1 MNKDVIL
8 HPGRERSLLRR
19 HPWVFS
25 GAVARVTGQPAAG
38 DTVAIRAAD
47 GRWLAWGA
55 YSPASQI
62 RARAWTF
69 NADEV
74 VDADFFS
81 RRLEAC
87 RCYRRQLGVAATS
100 NAWRLVHGE
109 ADGLPGCVVD
119 RYGDFYVCQFSSV
132 GAERW
137 KAVIVELLSAE
148 SGVRGVYERS
158 DCDSR
163 QREGLQPLCGVLAG
177 EEPPPLFEVR
187 ENGLRLWADLR
198 EGHKT
203 GYYLDQR
210 DNRTERRCY
219 ADAAE
224 VLNCFCYSGAFG
236 IRAALAGAKRVIQVD
251 AAESALA
258 LARRNAELNGLA
270 EERFRYVRADVF
282 EFLRRC
288 RDSRESFDVIIL
300 DPPKFAVTQA
310 QLAKACRGYKDI
322 NLLAAKLLRPGGTLL
337 TFSCSGAM
345 TPELFAKIVGDAVRD
360 AGRDGRIVRVLGQAP
375 DHPLSLDFPEGHYLT
390 GLELV
395 LNQTMPG
402 RE

>member
-1 MNKDVIL
+1 MNNDVIL
-8 HPGRERSLLRR
+8 QPGRERSLQRH

-25 GAVARVTGQPAAG
+25 GAIARVSGQAAAG
-38 DTVAIRAAD
+38 DTVDIHAAD
-47 GRWLAWGA
+47 GQWLARGA

-62 RARAWTF
+62 RVRAWTF
-69 NADEV
+69 SAEEAI
-74 VDADFFS
+74 DADFFS
-81 RRLEAC
+81 RRLAAC
-87 RCYRRQLGVAATS
+87 RRYRQQLGVAVAS
-100 NAWRLVHGE
+100 NCWRLVHGE

-119 RYGDFYVCQFSSV
+119 RYGDYYVCQFSSV

-137 KAVIVELLSAE
+137 KGVIAELLSAE
-148 SGVRGVYERS
+148 PGVRGVYERS

-163 QREGLQPLCGVLAG
+163 LREGLPLVCGVLAG
-177 EEPPPLFEVR
+177 EEPPALLELR

-210 DNRTERRCY
+210 DNRAERCCY
-219 ADAAE
+219 AGAAE
-224 VLNCFCYSGAFG
+224 VLNCFCYSGGFG
-236 IRAALAGAKRVIQVD
+236 IRAALAGAARVTQID

-258 LARRNAELNGLA
+258 LARQNAELNGLA
-270 EERFRYVRADVF
+270 DERFRYVRGDVF
-282 EFLRRC
+282 QFLRRC
-288 RDSRESFDVIIL
+288 RDARESFEVIIL
-300 DPPKFAVTQA
+300 DPPKFADTQA

-345 TPELFAKIVGDAVRD
+345 TPELFVKVVGDAARD

-395 LNQTMPG
+395 LS
-402 RE
+402 